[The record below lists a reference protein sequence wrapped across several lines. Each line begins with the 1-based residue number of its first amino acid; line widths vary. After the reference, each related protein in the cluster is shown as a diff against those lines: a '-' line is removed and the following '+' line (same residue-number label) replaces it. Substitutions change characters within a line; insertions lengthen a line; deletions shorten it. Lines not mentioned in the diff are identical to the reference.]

1 MKKALLGLVL
11 TALISSPVFAQQ
23 ESTEAVVKRCVPY
36 ASLLGKI
43 PDLTLD
49 EYNAAVRE
57 LVRQEHSRLSGLVAK
72 PTRLSM
78 PPAALSSDES
88 GLF

>member
-57 LVRQEHSRLSGLVAK
+57 LVRQEEHRLSKLVAGI
-72 PTRLSM
+72 
-78 PPAALSSDES
+78 AAPSVHAPVASDES